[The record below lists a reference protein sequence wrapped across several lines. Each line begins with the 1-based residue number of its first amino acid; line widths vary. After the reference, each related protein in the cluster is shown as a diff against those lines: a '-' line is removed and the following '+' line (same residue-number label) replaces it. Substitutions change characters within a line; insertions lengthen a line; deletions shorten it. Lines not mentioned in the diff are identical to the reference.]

1 MFFFPLAACHLKPYL
16 ALSGSFHSGNRIQ
29 EFYTPQ
35 ICFRW
40 ILDVWI
46 FPIHKNARKS
56 VSTVSWTSD
65 CQRASSDS
73 REVTK
78 YSKICLK
85 IELVFSSFLWVIP
98 DSINLS
104 LSLTFHRMALSG
116 SFLSDKQ
123 FQCPICLDVFWNPSS
138 TPCGHSFCMSCITRY
153 WDGLKV
159 CEGFRSEAW
168 DSKDFIAFYFP
179 SHFKIKFYM
188 CRKTQMLLK
197 GLVLYYSQSW
207 GWELQTIT
215 LSWFS
220 HPQMAYVYAVFLPH
234 LCRVLSGLPLSAV

>member
-1 MFFFPLAACHLKPYL
+1 MIFFPLDVCHLKPYL
-16 ALSGSFHSGNRIQ
+16 ALSGSFHSENRIQ
-29 EFYTPQ
+29 EFYTQQ
-35 ICFRW
+35 ICYGW

-46 FPIHKNARKS
+46 FPIHKAARKS
-56 VSTVSWTSD
+56 VSRVSLTSD

-85 IELVFSSFLWVIP
+85 IELVFAVFLWVIP
-98 DSINLS
+98 DSIYLSLS

-138 TPCGHSFCMSCITRY
+138 TPCGHSFCMSCISRY

-168 DSKDFIAFYFP
+168 DSIDFIAFF
-179 SHFKIKFYM
+179 
-188 CRKTQMLLK
+188 
-197 GLVLYYSQSW
+197 
-207 GWELQTIT
+207 
-215 LSWFS
+215 
-220 HPQMAYVYAVFLPH
+220 FLPILKLNFICAETYKCCLKVWSYIIH
-234 LCRVLSGLPLSAV
+234 CVEVENFKQ